1 LSISNKEKPTHSAI
15 QSSSIVY
22 IATGV
27 LRHCDELMKKND
39 IEKILELKDTLGRV
53 ENYMASVTRRHS
65 AFMYFMWTFVVL
77 IGYGGWILIWSSSP
91 LETVSESLKIVF
103 SIIFYLGMAA
113 LLAFVGH
120 RLFGPRYKHV
130 ETMIEEKETWQTK
143 GRRFDRWMATIWIVF
158 GVWIFAG
165 GFLLQS
171 TYGTIAWAYVIYGG
185 LSIAVFA
192 IYILDSVIF
201 GSWNR
206 SLEHLI
212 SAILLWILSPII
224 FFEST
229 GDMWWHFTYAIS
241 VSYLCA
247 GLYALYTA
255 EKYAILAD
263 AQSGGK

>member
-1 LSISNKEKPTHSAI
+1 MSISYQKKPIYSAT

-22 IATGV
+22 IATDV
-27 LRHCDELMKKND
+27 LKYREELMKKND

-53 ENYMASVTRRHS
+53 ENYMVSLTRRHS

-77 IGYGGWILIWSSSP
+77 IGYGGWALIWSSTP
-91 LETVSESLKIVF
+91 FETVSESLKIVF
-103 SIIFYLGMAA
+103 SIMFYFGMAA

-120 RLFGPRYKHV
+120 RLFGPKYRYV
-130 ETMIEEKETWQTK
+130 ETTTGEQETWQTK
-143 GRRFDRWMATIWIVF
+143 GRRFDRWMGTIWIVF

-185 LSIAVFA
+185 LSVAVFA

-201 GSWNR
+201 GSWTR

-212 SAILLWILSPII
+212 AAILLWILSPIT

-229 GDMWWHFTYAIS
+229 GDIWWHFTYAIS

-247 GLYALYTA
+247 GLYALYAA

-263 AQSGGK
+263 A